1 MKQFVLDLIGGIC
14 VFVLPL
20 VALVVSYGFG
30 G

>member
-14 VFVLPL
+14 VFILPL
-20 VALVVSYGFG
+20 GVLVVSYGFG